1 MMVIAHHAGEDL
13 ILTATIGSG
22 VLSGSLLVL
31 RARIAELVR
40 RRWRRHP

>member
-22 VLSGSLLVL
+22 MLSGSLLVL
-31 RARIAELVR
+31 RARMAELTR
-40 RRWRRHP
+40 RRWRKRP

>member
-13 ILTATIGSG
+13 ILTATIASG
-22 VLSGSLLVL
+22 VLSGSLLGL

-40 RRWRRHP
+40 RRRRRQP

>member
-13 ILTATIGSG
+13 ILTAMIGTG

-31 RARIAELVR
+31 RARIADLVR
-40 RRWRRHP
+40 RRWPRQP

>member
-1 MMVIAHHAGEDL
+1 MVIAHHAGEDL

-31 RARIAELVR
+31 RTRIAEFVR
-40 RRWRRHP
+40 RRRRRQH